1 MRNHLK
7 KLRSENKTIMVSS
20 HILPEL
26 ADICNK
32 IGIIERGK
40 LLYNGTVT
48 EAIKQVR
55 GNFVFTVSV
64 GAERNEQAA
73 KRIETYGEV
82 QTVKIGPQA
91 EFMEVRLKD
100 GHEDGSF
107 IPERLINEGF
117 RLKTFTE
124 KEVNLENVFMEI
136 TKGIT
141 N

>member
-1 MRNHLK
+1 MRELIK
-7 KLRSENKTIMVSS
+7 RLRQEAKTIMVSS

-40 LLYNGTVT
+40 LIFNGSVDD
-48 EAIKQVR
+48 AIRQVR
-55 GNFVFTVSV
+55 GNATFTVSV
-64 GAERNEQAA
+64 GDRNAEAA
-73 KRIETYGEV
+73 VKV
-82 QTVKIGPQA
+82 QTYPEVMAVKADPKTG
-91 EFMEVRLKD
+91 MLDVKLKD
-100 GHEDGSF
+100 GVEDGSF
-107 IPERLINEGF
+107 LPERLIRDGF
-117 RLKTFTE
+117 RLKSFKE